1 MNPEH
6 TAERQQGTHML
17 TKRPGSRVWGNVRH
31 SKLLWPSL
39 LSPLSP
45 PPAPDT

>member
-1 MNPEH
+1 MNPVR
-6 TAERQQGTHML
+6 TAERQQETHTL
-17 TKRPGSRVWGNVRH
+17 TKRPGTLVWGNVRH

-39 LSPLSP
+39 MSPLSP